1 MMKLADEVM
10 TGRWSDDK

>member
-1 MMKLADEVM
+1 MKLADEVM